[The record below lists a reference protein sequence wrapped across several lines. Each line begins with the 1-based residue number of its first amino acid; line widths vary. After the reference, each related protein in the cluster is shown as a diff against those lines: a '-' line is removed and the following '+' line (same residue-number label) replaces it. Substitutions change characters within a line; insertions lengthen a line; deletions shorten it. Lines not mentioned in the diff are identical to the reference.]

1 MEGNTVVDIQYVP
14 ISNHIPFNYNN
25 PIDVLNYSHGDNV
38 KALYNRISD
47 DFFKEV
53 VNPVLSVKQLHRYD
67 KLTDDTHENTYE
79 MGMKRLEYKRYKKQ
93 FEFFCPVWCNNLN
106 DLNHIKFI
114 INLANKN
121 GRVMYSKVIQFS
133 KDINNYIRNIYP
145 SLRFD
150 PSITT
155 NEDLLYINFNE
166 IQSHIKGLHV
176 ESGSL
181 KTIDT
186 SYVVN
191 NLLYQERPV
200 LETDNMLVELFAQNK
215 TICTQLFNFSF
226 VFNIEDFLPADMLK
240 NLICERINAYVDVYY
255 DKTKCPIKDIYSN
268 YEFIP
273 KYDIYTGKY
282 TNDENVLDYMQDNK
296 AIELINKNKL
306 VQGTFHWVFQNNK
319 NSIFNLYNGFAPVNK
334 NPNYISG
341 YAEDRF
347 CTGISNDAPD
357 VFTDEFNENKNPLG
371 VFKYKDLT
379 DTYSNVDFYNE
390 IIDDDNYYSVDLS
403 DLDSKEYQYFGNI
416 LLSNEKLKDYVSQ
429 HVKIEDNNIIT
440 QKDDGTRHSDL
451 ENTYSIKKG
460 NTNNLLYIKDI
471 VCVKCAI
478 FRYNKQFT
486 YDKIRN
492 LLPSSYL
499 LSGIEYT
506 DIQQGK
512 IESSMTDLL
521 AVRAVKTPSGS
532 GKYTLYITVLF
543 EIIDELIK
551 KTISF
556 NNLYDTDFLNDQVLM
571 KDKLANPDYMDHP
584 YYNAQKTGEVITS
597 YIYDKKIIRRPSRI
611 PRRPGNI
618 IQRPSIITIKTFKI
632 TQKTLCMNALNMIAS
647 IIKCTKFPND
657 IVFDKSVSN
666 QLADSPSKDSTEVEL
681 LKIDKFVE
689 LQRYDSNILPM
700 FIGLDELV
708 FKNYVYW
715 CKQYN
720 KTIQNT
726 LNEAQNKIKC
736 DIDGIGV
743 YSKYALKKF
752 SPLYDSI
759 GYYVLKSKP
768 VDYYDYYLN
777 EPNVTIDGIKC
788 SYNYQKEK
796 SWYKSNMMFYLPPE
810 FTGNITKDSNADL
823 TEDDIISI
831 IYNKLKN
838 VTEFSGNEYEANE
851 LNKNIIKYYIKDLYE
866 YAITYDYTSETDIS
880 KQIYKLKFTLK

>member
-1 MEGNTVVDIQYVP
+1 MIYQLAKTSPLLTGQVKMCMIMEGNTVVKLQYVP

-38 KALYNRISD
+38 KYLYNRISD

-53 VNPVLSVKQLHRYD
+53 VNPVLSVNQLHRYD
-67 KLTDDTHENTYE
+67 TLTDDTHENTYE
-79 MGMKRLEYKRYKKQ
+79 MGMKRLEYKRYQKQ

-106 DLNHIKFI
+106 DLNHIRFI

-121 GRVMYSKVIQFS
+121 GRVMYSKVI
-133 KDINNYIRNIYP
+133 KLKTEINNYIRNIYP
-145 SLRFD
+145 SLEFD

-166 IQSHIKGLHV
+166 VQSHIKGLHV
-176 ESGSL
+176 ESGAL

-226 VFNIEDFLPADMLK
+226 VFNIEDFLPSDMLK
-240 NLICERINAYVDVYY
+240 NLICERVNAYVDVYY
-255 DKTKCPIKDIYSN
+255 DKDKCPVKDIYSN

-282 TNDENVLDYMQDNK
+282 TDENNVLDYMQDNK
-296 AIELINKNKL
+296 AIALINKNKL
-306 VQGTFHWVFQNNK
+306 TQGTFHWVFQNNQK
-319 NSIFNLYNGFAPVNK
+319 SIFNLYNGFAPVNT
-334 NPNYISG
+334 NNND
-341 YAEDRF
+341 AEDRF

-357 VFTDEFNENKNPLG
+357 VFTDVFDENKNPLG

-379 DTYSNVDFYNE
+379 EVYANVDFSNE
-390 IIDDDNYYSVDLS
+390 IENEDNYYSVDLS

-429 HVKIEDNNIIT
+429 HVNVSQDDKDYDIIIPKENAT
-440 QKDDGTRHSDL
+440 IYSDL
-451 ENTYSIKKG
+451 GDVDKYSISI
-460 NTNNLLYIKDI
+460 NTPNNLVYVSEII
-471 VCVKCAI
+471 GVKCAI

-492 LLPSSYL
+492 LLPGNYL

-506 DIQQGK
+506 EYTDLNQGKIEGK

-521 AVRAVKTPSGS
+521 AVKAKKSS
-532 GKYTLYITVLF
+532 NKKYTLYIAILF
-543 EIIDELIK
+543 ENIDELIK
-551 KTISF
+551 NTISF
-556 NNLYDTDFLNDQVLM
+556 NKLYDTDFLRDQILL
-571 KDKLANPDYMDHP
+571 KDKLDNPDYSGHP
-584 YYNAQKTGEVITS
+584 YSNAENARQVITS
-597 YIYDKKIIRRPSRI
+597 YVYNSKM
-611 PRRPGNI
+611 
-618 IQRPSIITIKTFKI
+618 

-647 IIKCTKFPND
+647 IIKCTKFPNA
-657 IVFDKSVSN
+657 IVFDKSISN
-666 QLADSPSKDSTEVEL
+666 KLADSPSKNSTEVEL
-681 LKIDKFVE
+681 LKADKFVE

-700 FIGLDELV
+700 FIDLDEQV
-708 FKNYVYW
+708 FKNYTYW

-726 LNEAQNKIKC
+726 LNETQKC

-752 SPLYDSI
+752 SPLYASI
-759 GYYVLKSKP
+759 GYYVLNSKP
-768 VDYYDYYLN
+768 VDYSDYYLN
-777 EPNVTIDGIKC
+777 ESYLNSDGTSC
-788 SYNYQKEK
+788 SYNYIKEK
-796 SWYKSNMMFYLPPE
+796 SWYKSNLMFYLPPR
-810 FTGNITKDSNADL
+810 FTGEITIDSNVDL
-823 TEDDIISI
+823 TEEDIINI

-838 VTEFSGNEYEANE
+838 ESEFNSNEFNE
-851 LNKNIIKYYIKDLYE
+851 FNKKIIKYYIKDLYE
-866 YAITYDYTSETDIS
+866 YTITYDYTSETDIS
-880 KQIYKLKFTLK
+880 KQIYKLKFALK

>member
-14 ISNHIPFNYNN
+14 ISNHISFNYNN

-67 KLTDDTHENTYE
+67 TLTDDTHENTYE

-133 KDINNYIRNIYP
+133 TEINNYIRKIYP
-145 SLRFD
+145 SLGFD
-150 PSITT
+150 QSITT

-226 VFNIEDFLPADMLK
+226 VFNIEDFLPANMLK
-240 NLICERINAYVDVYY
+240 NLICERINAYIDVYY
-255 DKTKCPIKDIYSN
+255 DKTKCPVKDIYSN

-282 TNDENVLDYMQDNK
+282 TDDENVLDYMQDNK

-334 NPNYISG
+334 NPNYVSG

-416 LLSNEKLKDYVSQ
+416 LLSNEKLKDYISQ
-429 HVKIEDNNIIT
+429 HVNVSQDDKDYDIIIPKNNS
-440 QKDDGTRHSDL
+440 KRCSDL
-451 ENTYSIKKG
+451 KNNYSIQTG
-460 NTNNLLYIKDI
+460 NTNNFVYVNNI
-471 VCVKCAI
+471 VGVKCAI
-478 FRYNKQFT
+478 FRHNKQFT

-506 DIQQGK
+506 DIQQRK

-521 AVRAVKTPSGS
+521 AVRAVETEPSS
-532 GKYTLYITVLF
+532 NKYTLYISVLF
-543 EIIDELIK
+543 ETIDELIK

-556 NNLYDTDFLNDQVLM
+556 NNLYDTDFLNDQILLK
-571 KDKLANPDYMDHP
+571 KDLANPDYRDHP
-584 YYNAQKTGEVITS
+584 YYNPQKTGEVITS
-597 YIYDKKIIRRPSRI
+597 YVYDKQIIRRPSRI

-700 FIGLDELV
+700 FIGLDEQV

-726 LNEAQNKIKC
+726 LNETKNKIKW

-777 EPNVTIDGIKC
+777 EPNVTS

-796 SWYKSNMMFYLPPE
+796 SWYKSNMMFYLPLE
-810 FTGNITKDSNADL
+810 FTGDITKDSNADL
-823 TEDDIISI
+823 TEDDIINI

-838 VTEFSGNEYEANE
+838 VTEFNSNEYGANE
-851 LNKNIIKYYIKDLYE
+851 LNNIIKYYIKDLYE
-866 YAITYDYTSETDIS
+866 YTITYDYTSETDIS
-880 KQIYKLKFTLK
+880 KQLYKLKFTLK

>member
-1 MEGNTVVDIQYVP
+1 MEGNTVVNIQYVP

-53 VNPVLSVKQLHRYD
+53 ANPMLSVKQLHRYD
-67 KLTDDTHENTYE
+67 TLTDDTHENTYE

-121 GRVMYSKVIQFS
+121 GRVMYSKMIQFS
-133 KDINNYIRNIYP
+133 TEINNYIRNIYP
-145 SLRFD
+145 SLGFD

-255 DKTKCPIKDIYSN
+255 DKDKCPVKDIYSN

-282 TNDENVLDYMQDNK
+282 TNDDNVLDYMQDNK

-429 HVKIEDNNIIT
+429 HIKIENNNIIT
-440 QKDDGTRHSDL
+440 QKDDGTRYSDL
-451 ENTYSIKKG
+451 ENYSISVS
-460 NTNNLLYIKDI
+460 NNLLYIKDI
-471 VCVKCAI
+471 IGVKCAI

-506 DIQQGK
+506 DIRQGK

-521 AVRAVKTPSGS
+521 AVRAVKTSNN
-532 GKYTLYITVLF
+532 KYTLYISVLF
-543 EIIDELIK
+543 EDIDELIK

-571 KDKLANPDYMDHP
+571 KDKLANPDYSGHP
-584 YYNAQKTGEVITS
+584 YYNAQNATFSGNIIKS
-597 YIYDKKIIRRPSRI
+597 YIIHDKQIIRRPSRI
-611 PRRPGNI
+611 TKRPGNI
-618 IQRPSIITIKTFKI
+618 IQRPVIITISKI

-700 FIGLDELV
+700 FIDLDERV

-726 LNEAQNKIKC
+726 LNEAQNKIKW

-777 EPNVTIDGIKC
+777 EPNINS

-796 SWYKSNMMFYLPPE
+796 SWYKSNMMFYLPLE
-810 FTGNITKDSNADL
+810 FTGDITKDSNADL

-838 VTEFSGNEYEANE
+838 MTEFSSNEYGDNE
-851 LNKNIIKYYIKDLYE
+851 LNNIIKYYIKDLYE
-866 YAITYDYTSETDIS
+866 YTITYDYTSETDIS
-880 KQIYKLKFTLK
+880 KQLYKLKFTLK

>member
-1 MEGNTVVDIQYVP
+1 MEGNTVVNIQYVP

-53 VNPVLSVKQLHRYD
+53 ANPMLSVKQLHRYD
-67 KLTDDTHENTYE
+67 TLTDDTHENTYE

-121 GRVMYSKVIQFS
+121 GRVMYSKMIQFS
-133 KDINNYIRNIYP
+133 TEINNYIRNIYP
-145 SLRFD
+145 SLGFD

-255 DKTKCPIKDIYSN
+255 DKDKCPVKDIYSN

-282 TNDENVLDYMQDNK
+282 TNDDNVLDYMQDNK

-357 VFTDEFNENKNPLG
+357 VFPDEFNENRKPLG

-429 HVKIEDNNIIT
+429 HIKIEDNNIIT
-440 QKDDGTRHSDL
+440 QKDDGTRYSDL
-451 ENTYSIKKG
+451 ENYSISVS
-460 NTNNLLYIKDI
+460 NNLLYIKDI
-471 VCVKCAI
+471 IGVKCAI

-506 DIQQGK
+506 DIRQGK

-521 AVRAVKTPSGS
+521 AVRAVKTSNN
-532 GKYTLYITVLF
+532 KYTLYISVLF
-543 EIIDELIK
+543 EDIDELIK

-571 KDKLANPDYMDHP
+571 KDKLANPDYSGHP
-584 YYNAQKTGEVITS
+584 YYNAQNATFSGNIIKS
-597 YIYDKKIIRRPSRI
+597 YIIHDKQIIRRPSRI
-611 PRRPGNI
+611 TKRPGNI
-618 IQRPSIITIKTFKI
+618 IQRPVIITISKI

-700 FIGLDELV
+700 FIGLDERV

-726 LNEAQNKIKC
+726 LNEAQNKIKW

-777 EPNVTIDGIKC
+777 EPNINS

-796 SWYKSNMMFYLPPE
+796 SWYKSNMMFYLPLE
-810 FTGNITKDSNADL
+810 FTGDITKDSNADL

-838 VTEFSGNEYEANE
+838 MTEFSSNEYGDNE
-851 LNKNIIKYYIKDLYE
+851 LNNIIKYYIKDLYE
-866 YAITYDYTSETDIS
+866 YTITYDYTSETDIS
-880 KQIYKLKFTLK
+880 KQLYKLKFTLK

>member
-67 KLTDDTHENTYE
+67 TLTDDTHENTYE

-145 SLRFD
+145 SLGFD

-255 DKTKCPIKDIYSN
+255 DKTKCPVKDIYSN

-282 TNDENVLDYMQDNK
+282 TDDENVLDYMQDNK

-334 NPNYISG
+334 NPNYVSG

-379 DTYSNVDFYNE
+379 NTYSNVDFYNE
-390 IIDDDNYYSVDLS
+390 IIDDSNYYSVDLS

-416 LLSNEKLKDYVSQ
+416 LLSNEKLKDYISQ

-440 QKDDGTRHSDL
+440 QNDDGTRYSDL
-451 ENTYSIKKG
+451 GNYSILVS
-460 NTNNLLYIKDI
+460 NNLLYIKDI
-471 VCVKCAI
+471 IGVKCAI

-506 DIQQGK
+506 DIKKGK

-521 AVRAVKTPSGS
+521 AVRAVETETESS
-532 GKYTLYITVLF
+532 SNKYILYITVLF
-543 EIIDELIK
+543 ENIDELIK

-556 NNLYDTDFLNDQVLM
+556 NNLYDTDFLNDQVLLK
-571 KDKLANPDYMDHP
+571 KDLANPDYSGHP
-584 YYNAQKTGEVITS
+584 YYNAQNATFSGNIIKS
-597 YIYDKKIIRRPSRI
+597 YIYNSNIPQKPRITKK
-611 PRRPGNI
+611 
-618 IQRPSIITIKTFKI
+618 PSIIQKPIIQKPDNRYI

-700 FIGLDELV
+700 FIGLDEQV
-708 FKNYVYW
+708 FKNYIYW

-796 SWYKSNMMFYLPPE
+796 SWYKSNMMFYLPLE
-810 FTGNITKDSNADL
+810 FTGDITKDSNVDL
-823 TEDDIISI
+823 TEDDIINI

-838 VTEFSGNEYEANE
+838 VTEFNSNEYGVNE
-851 LNKNIIKYYIKDLYE
+851 LNNIIKYYIKDLYE

-880 KQIYKLKFTLK
+880 KQLYKLKFTLK

>member
-53 VNPVLSVKQLHRYD
+53 ANPMLSVKQLHRYD
-67 KLTDDTHENTYE
+67 TLTDDTHENTYE

-133 KDINNYIRNIYP
+133 TEINNYIRNIYP
-145 SLRFD
+145 SLGFD

-226 VFNIEDFLPADMLK
+226 VFNIEDFLPVDMLK

-255 DKTKCPIKDIYSN
+255 DTDKCPVKDIYSN

-282 TNDENVLDYMQDNK
+282 TDDDNVLNYMQDNK

-429 HVKIEDNNIIT
+429 HVKIDDNNIIT
-440 QKDDGTRHSDL
+440 QKDDGTRYSDL
-451 ENTYSIKKG
+451 GNYSISVS
-460 NTNNLLYIKDI
+460 NNLLYIKDI
-471 VCVKCAI
+471 IGVKCAI

-506 DIQQGK
+506 DIQHGK

-521 AVRAVKTPSGS
+521 AVRAVKTETSNN
-532 GKYTLYITVLF
+532 KYTLYISVLF
-543 EIIDELIK
+543 EDIDELIK

-556 NNLYDTDFLNDQVLM
+556 NNLYDTDFLSDQVLL
-571 KDKLANPDYMDHP
+571 KKGLANPDYSGHP
-584 YYNAQKTGEVITS
+584 YYNATNARQVITS
-597 YIYDKKIIRRPSRI
+597 YIIYDKQIIRRPSRI
-611 PRRPGNI
+611 TKRPGNI
-618 IQRPSIITIKTFKI
+618 IQRPIIITISKI
-632 TQKTLCMNALNMIAS
+632 TQKTLCMNALNMVAS

-700 FIGLDELV
+700 FIGLDEQV

-736 DIDGIGV
+736 DIDGIRV

-777 EPNVTIDGIKC
+777 EPNVNS

-796 SWYKSNMMFYLPPE
+796 SWYKSNMMFYLPLE
-810 FTGNITKDSNADL
+810 FTGDITKDSNADL
-823 TEDDIISI
+823 TEDDIINI

-838 VTEFSGNEYEANE
+838 VTEFSSNEYGDNE
-851 LNKNIIKYYIKDLYE
+851 LNNIIKYYIKDLYE
-866 YAITYDYTSETDIS
+866 YTITYDYTSETDIS
-880 KQIYKLKFTLK
+880 KQLYKLKFTLK

>member
-1 MEGNTVVDIQYVP
+1 MEGNKVVDIQYVP
-14 ISNHIPFNYNN
+14 ISNHITFNYNN

-53 VNPVLSVKQLHRYD
+53 VNPVLDVNQLHRYD
-67 KLTDDTHENTYE
+67 TLTDDTHENTYE
-79 MGMKRLEYKRYKKQ
+79 MGMKRLEYKRYQKQ

-106 DLNHIKFI
+106 DLKHIRFI
-114 INLANKN
+114 INLANKE
-121 GRVMYSKVIQFS
+121 GRVMYSKVIKFNTE
-133 KDINNYIRNIYP
+133 INNYIRNIYP
-145 SLRFD
+145 SLEFD

-166 IQSHIKGLHV
+166 VQSHIKGLHV
-176 ESGSL
+176 ESGML

-226 VFNIEDFLPADMLK
+226 VFNIEDFLPVTMLE
-240 NLICERINAYVDVYY
+240 NLKSERINAYVDVYY
-255 DKTKCPIKDIYSN
+255 DKDKCPVKDIYSN

-282 TNDENVLDYMQDNK
+282 TVDENVLDYLQDNK

-306 VQGTFHWVFQNNK
+306 VQGTFHWVFQNNTK
-319 NSIFNLYNGFAPVNK
+319 SIFNLYNGFAPVNK
-334 NPNYISG
+334 NPNYVSD
-341 YAEDRF
+341 YSEDRF

-357 VFTDEFNENKNPLG
+357 VFTDEFDENKNPLG

-379 DTYSNVDFYNE
+379 DIYSNVDFSDKIEN
-390 IIDDDNYYSVDLS
+390 DDNYYSVDLS

-416 LLSNEKLKDYVSQ
+416 LISNERLKDYVSQ
-429 HVKIEDNNIIT
+429 HTQQNIADNIIIPKHNEKRYSDLGNVVEDYSISTINNDNLVYINNII
-440 QKDDGTRHSDL
+440 G
-451 ENTYSIKKG
+451 
-460 NTNNLLYIKDI
+460 
-471 VCVKCAI
+471 VKCAI

-492 LLPSSYL
+492 LLPSNYL

-506 DIQQGK
+506 DLKQGK
-512 IESSMTDLL
+512 IESSMKDLL
-521 AVRAVKTPSGS
+521 AVRAVKTSS
-532 GKYTLYITVLF
+532 NKYILYIAILF
-543 EIIDELIK
+543 EDIDDLIK
-551 KTISF
+551 NTISF
-556 NNLYDTDFLNDQVLM
+556 NKLYDTDFLNDQILW
-571 KDKLANPDYMDHP
+571 KQRLNPVDYSGHP
-584 YYNAQKTGEVITS
+584 YSNVQNDTARAVIT
-597 YIYDKKIIRRPSRI
+597 IYKRNNR
-611 PRRPGNI
+611 
-618 IQRPSIITIKTFKI
+618 I

-666 QLADSPSKDSTEVEL
+666 KLADSPSKDSTEVEL
-681 LKIDKFVE
+681 LKSDKFIE

-700 FIGLDELV
+700 FIDLDEQV

-726 LNEAQNKIKC
+726 LNEAQNGIKW

-768 VDYYDYYLN
+768 VDYSDYYLN
-777 EPNVTIDGIKC
+777 KPNLNIDGIQC

-796 SWYKSNMMFYLPPE
+796 SWYKSNMMFYLPAE
-810 FTGNITKDSNADL
+810 FTWYITKDSNADL
-823 TEDDIISI
+823 TEENIVNIL
-831 IYNKLKN
+831 YNKLKN
-838 VTEFSGNEYEANE
+838 ETEFSSNEF
-851 LNKNIIKYYIKDLYE
+851 NKRIIKYYIKDLYE
-866 YAITYDYTSETDIS
+866 YTITYDYKSETDIS